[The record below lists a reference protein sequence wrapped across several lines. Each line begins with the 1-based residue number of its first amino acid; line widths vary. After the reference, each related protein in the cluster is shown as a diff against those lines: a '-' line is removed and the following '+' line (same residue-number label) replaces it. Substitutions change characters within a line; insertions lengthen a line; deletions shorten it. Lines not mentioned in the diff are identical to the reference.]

1 LPKIWEDYAAK
12 YRFFE
17 FFGNFQVQNQLQNI
31 TVDDKILVQKCQNG
45 DSDAMQRLIIRYQD
59 RIYNTILK
67 ICGNRDDA
75 AELTQET
82 FVKVIENINTF
93 KGQSAFYTWL
103 FRVAVNLTF
112 NYCKRRFKLENRS
125 LDAPA
130 GPGYDDAAKQLG
142 AFLADKSA
150 EDPAVLAQKKET
162 GEIIMSCLA
171 RLDDA
176 HRAVLVLR
184 DIEGLSYAEIGD
196 ILEIELGTVKSRLSR
211 ARANLREIFETVL

>member
-1 LPKIWEDYAAK
+1 M
-12 YRFFE
+12 
-17 FFGNFQVQNQLQNI
+17 QNQLQNI
-31 TVDDKILVQKCQNG
+31 IVDDKILVKQSKNG
-45 DSDAMQRLIIRYQD
+45 DSDAMQRLIVRHQD

-82 FVKVIENINTF
+82 FVKVIENINSF

-103 FRVAVNLTF
+103 FRIAVNLTI

-125 LDAPA
+125 LDSPA
-130 GPGYDDAAKQLG
+130 GPGYEDAAKQLG
-142 AFLADKSA
+142 AFLADKNA
-150 EDPAVLAQKKET
+150 DDPAVLAQKKET

-184 DIEGLSYAEIGD
+184 DIEGLSYAEIGN

-211 ARANLREIFETVL
+211 ARANLRDIFETVL

>member
-1 LPKIWEDYAAK
+1 M
-12 YRFFE
+12 
-17 FFGNFQVQNQLQNI
+17 QNQLENI
-31 TVDDKILVQKCQNG
+31 TVDDKILVKNCQNG
-45 DSDAMQRLIIRYQD
+45 DSEAMERLIIRYQD

-82 FVKVIENINTF
+82 FVKVIEKINTF

-112 NYCKRRFKLENRS
+112 NYCRRRFKLENRS
-125 LDAPA
+125 LDSPA
-130 GPGYDDAAKQLG
+130 GPGYDDAAKELG
-142 AFLADKSA
+142 AFLADKNA
-150 EDPAVLAQKKET
+150 DDPAVLAQKKET
-162 GEIIMSCLA
+162 GEIIMHCLA

-176 HRAVLVLR
+176 HRTVLVLR
-184 DIEGLSYAEIGD
+184 DIEGLSYAEIGG

-211 ARANLREIFETVL
+211 ARVKLREIFEAVL